1 MSPAGAEDAPLCG
14 RNPVLELLRA
24 RSRRVEEVAIVSEG
38 RSPAL
43 QELLGMARRLGVKVS
58 FRTRDQLTAIAGTPH
73 HQGVVARVAGASYAS
88 LDELLAI
95 PGQRGE
101 PAFFLAL
108 DQIQDPRNLGAILR
122 SAEVTGAH
130 GAIVPKHHAAGVTAA
145 AAKSAMGAAEHLPV
159 ARETNLVQVI
169 EILKKDGV
177 WIVGAVVKGGQA
189 PWEVELSGPICLV
202 LGGEGPGLR
211 PLVARSCDFL
221 TSIPMRGKIGSLNVS
236 AAAAVLCYEVERQ
249 RAAKQSKL
257 S

>member
-1 MSPAGAEDAPLCG
+1 
-14 RNPVLELLRA
+14 
-24 RSRRVEEVAIVSEG
+24 
-38 RSPAL
+38 
-43 QELLGMARRLGVKVS
+43 
-58 FRTRDQLTAIAGTPH
+58 
-73 HQGVVARVAGASYAS
+73 VVARVAGATYAS
-88 LDELLAI
+88 LDELLAL

-122 SAEVTGAH
+122 SAEATGAH

-145 AAKSAMGAAEHLPV
+145 AAKSAMGAVEYLPV
-159 ARETNLVQVI
+159 ARETNLVQTI

-189 PWEVELSGPICLV
+189 PWEVDLSGPICLV
-202 LGGEGPGLR
+202 LGGEGPGVR
-211 PLVARSCDFL
+211 PLVAKSCDFL

-236 AAAAVLCYEVERQ
+236 AAAAILCYEVERQ
-249 RAAKQSKL
+249 RLAKQAKL